1 MRRQS
6 REAVFQY
13 IFSKLFN
20 QANEGLFEALIMKLN
35 EDDKDFAKKLLTA
48 VENDMKKNLE
58 KIENL
63 SFGFKLDRLLNTDKC
78 ALLIGIAEL
87 DNFKNTPQP
96 VIIDEAVT
104 LCAKF
109 STEKSTGYVNGIL
122 SKYARGI

>member
-104 LCAKF
+104 LCSKF

>member
-20 QANEGLFEALIMKLN
+20 QASEGLFEALIIKLN
-35 EDDKDFAKKLLTA
+35 EEDKDFAKKLLSA
-48 VENDMKKNLE
+48 VENDMQNILE

-63 SFGFKLDRLLNTDKC
+63 SVGFKLNRLLNTDKC

-87 DNFKNTPQP
+87 DNFKDTPQP
-96 VIIDEAVT
+96 VVIDEAVT

-109 STEKSTGYVNGIL
+109 STEKSTSYVNGIL
-122 SKYARGI
+122 SKYARGL

>member
-20 QANEGLFEALIMKLN
+20 QASEGLFEALIIKLN
-35 EDDKDFAKKLLTA
+35 EEDKDFAKKLLSA
-48 VENDMKKNLE
+48 VENDMQNILE

-63 SFGFKLDRLLNTDKC
+63 SVGFKLNRLLNTDKC

-87 DNFKNTPQP
+87 DTFKDTPQP
-96 VIIDEAVT
+96 VVIDEAVT

-109 STEKSTGYVNGIL
+109 STEKSTSYVNGIL
-122 SKYARGI
+122 SKYARGL